1 VSGRT
6 ARALALGLGLW
17 LALAARD
24 AAAHDPFEITT
35 LARLGSRG
43 LEVRVTLAGSTAAR
57 TCLPGE
63 VARAPLAPAALEA
76 LRPRLEACARAF
88 YRVSAGGVPL
98 PPRAAAVALIA
109 GNDLEMTV
117 DYPRPA
123 AGPLRLEAA
132 FLARLP
138 DPTYGAVLTVLADGR
153 LLGQQLLRAD
163 VPALEVPLPEA
174 ATPPPPTLPPFRRY
188 LRLGIEHIWSG
199 IDHLLFL
206 AGLLVACRRLRTVLG
221 VVTCFSLA
229 HSVSLA
235 LAVLNV
241 VVLPARVVEPLI
253 AATIVFVGIENLSRK
268 DEPRQRFV
276 LAFVFGLVH
285 GLGFAEALREA
296 SFGAAGAPIAV
307 QLLAFNLGVELGQIA
322 VAAPFLLLFRG
333 AQRWPPF
340 ARWGGRAI
348 SVVVVVVGLYW
359 LVQRLLPG
367 GA

>member
-1 VSGRT
+1 VSRRT
-6 ARALALGLGLW
+6 ARALTLGLV

-43 LEVRVTLAGSTAAR
+43 LDLRVTLAGSTAAR

-63 VARAPLAPAALEA
+63 AARAPLAPATFEA

-88 YRVSAGGVPL
+88 YRVSGGGVPMA
-98 PPRAAAVALIA
+98 PRAAAVALTPE
-109 GNDLEMTV
+109 NDLEMTV

-163 VPALEVPLPEA
+163 EPALEVPLPAAAA
-174 ATPPPPTLPPFRRY
+174 ATPAPTLPPFRRY
-188 LRLGIEHIWSG
+188 LRLGVEHIWSG

-253 AATIVFVGIENLSRK
+253 AATIVFVGVENLSRR

-276 LAFVFGLVH
+276 LAFLFGLVH
-285 GLGFAEALREA
+285 GLGFAEALRAA

-367 GA
+367 RA